1 MDYAHLIAK
10 GLTVRAEQVTA
21 AIQLFDAGNTLPF
34 VARYRKEQTGGLDEE
49 QLRSIQSQ
57 IARLRE
63 LDERREAILS
73 ALREQGNLSDELAQA
88 LAAATDKTTLEDLYA
103 PFKPK
108 RRTRASIA
116 RERGLEG
123 LAEIIQM
130 QPNDPIDATA
140 RQFLNEQVASI
151 EEALAGARDIVAE
164 QISDHPEV
172 RRQTRERALRWGVVR
187 SELIADAEDSK
198 GVYQTYYQFEST
210 ASRLKPYQ
218 VLALNRGETEHIL
231 RFKIQMDQRDWFDV
245 VAKYFPLDQR
255 SAWAEQLRLAIH
267 DGAERLLLPAI
278 ERDVRRALTEQAE
291 SHAITVFAKNVH
303 SLLLQ
308 APIAN
313 NVVLGLDPGY
323 RTGCKVAI
331 IGQTGNVLTTA
342 TIYPHS
348 GAAARER
355 AFQELQSLIK
365 RYAVSLIAI
374 GNGTASRE
382 TEQLVAD
389 VIRHQT
395 GLHYLIVSEAGAS
408 VYSASTLARSELPD
422 LDVSLRGA
430 VSIARRVQD
439 PLAELVKIEPKAI
452 GVGMYQ
458 HDVDQSA
465 LGNALDGVVESA
477 VNNVGVDVNT
487 ASPALLRYV
496 AGIGPKLSAQIVSHR
511 EEHGPFRSRVAL
523 KKVKGLGPKAFEQAA
538 GFLRIRDGDEAL
550 DASAIHP
557 ESYTVTRNLLDKLNI
572 NAKTG
577 RNERIKRL
585 EDLKNQPL
593 HSLAAELGTGVPT
606 LSDIIDQLLRPGRDP
621 REDVPAPI
629 LRSDVLAFEDL
640 QPGMQLKGTVR
651 NVVDWGA
658 FIDLGVKHDGL
669 LHRSQIPR
677 GLSLSVGDIVDVSI
691 QSIDPDRKRIALVL
705 AQ

>member
-10 GLTVRAEQVTA
+10 SLTVRAEQVTA

-323 RTGCKVAI
+323 RTGCKVDCL
-331 IGQTGNVLTTA
+331 LT
-342 TIYPHS
+342 YLR
-348 GAAARER
+348 ARC
-355 AFQELQSLIK
+355 QM
-365 RYAVSLIAI
+365 
-374 GNGTASRE
+374 GT
-382 TEQLVAD
+382 
-389 VIRHQT
+389 
-395 GLHYLIVSEAGAS
+395 
-408 VYSASTLARSELPD
+408 
-422 LDVSLRGA
+422 
-430 VSIARRVQD
+430 
-439 PLAELVKIEPKAI
+439 
-452 GVGMYQ
+452 
-458 HDVDQSA
+458 
-465 LGNALDGVVESA
+465 
-477 VNNVGVDVNT
+477 
-487 ASPALLRYV
+487 
-496 AGIGPKLSAQIVSHR
+496 
-511 EEHGPFRSRVAL
+511 
-523 KKVKGLGPKAFEQAA
+523 
-538 GFLRIRDGDEAL
+538 
-550 DASAIHP
+550 
-557 ESYTVTRNLLDKLNI
+557 LDK
-572 NAKTG
+572 
-577 RNERIKRL
+577 
-585 EDLKNQPL
+585 D
-593 HSLAAELGTGVPT
+593 
-606 LSDIIDQLLRPGRDP
+606 
-621 REDVPAPI
+621 
-629 LRSDVLAFEDL
+629 
-640 QPGMQLKGTVR
+640 
-651 NVVDWGA
+651 
-658 FIDLGVKHDGL
+658 
-669 LHRSQIPR
+669 
-677 GLSLSVGDIVDVSI
+677 
-691 QSIDPDRKRIALVL
+691 
-705 AQ
+705 

>member
-10 GLTVRAEQVTA
+10 SLTVRADQVTA

-63 LDERREAILS
+63 LDERREAILN
-73 ALREQGNLSDELAQA
+73 ALREQGNLTDALAQA
-88 LAAATDKTTLEDLYA
+88 LAEASDKTTLEDLYA

-130 QPNDPIDATA
+130 QPNDALEATA
-140 RQFLNEQVASI
+140 RQFLNDHVASVD
-151 EEALAGARDIVAE
+151 EVLAGARDIVAE
-164 QISDHPEV
+164 QLSEHPEV
-172 RRQTRERALRWGVVR
+172 RRQTRERALRWGVAR
-187 SELIADAEDSK
+187 SELITDADDSK
-198 GVYQTYYQFEST
+198 GLYQTYYQFE
-210 ASRLKPYQ
+210 AIANRLKPYQ
-218 VLALNRGETEHIL
+218 VLALNRGEAEHIL
-231 RFKIQMDQRDWFDV
+231 RFKIQVSERDWADV
-245 VAKYFPLDQR
+245 AAKYFPLDQR
-255 SAWAEQLRLAIH
+255 SPWAEQLRLAVH

-313 NVVLGLDPGY
+313 NVVLGLDPGF

-355 AFQELQSLIK
+355 AFQELLGLIK
-365 RYAVSLIAI
+365 RYTVSLIAI

-389 VIRHQT
+389 VIRQQA
-395 GLHYLIVSEAGAS
+395 GLKYLIVSEAGAS
-408 VYSASTLARSELPD
+408 VYSASTLARNELPD

-458 HDVDQSA
+458 HDVDQAA

-557 ESYTVTRNLLDKLNI
+557 ESYAVARNLLAKLNI

-593 HSLAAELGTGVPT
+593 HGLAAELGTGVPT
-606 LSDIIDQLLRPGRDP
+606 LIDIIDQLLRPGRDP
-621 REDVPAPI
+621 RDDVPTPI

-691 QSIDPDRKRIALVL
+691 QSIDQERKRIALVL

>member
-1 MDYAHLIAK
+1 MDYAYLIAK
-10 GLTVRAEQVTA
+10 SLTVRAEQVTA

-123 LAEIIQM
+123 LADIIQM

-140 RQFLNEQVASI
+140 RQFLNEQVTSI

-355 AFQELQSLIK
+355 AFQELQTLIK
-365 RYAVSLIAI
+365 RYTVSLIAI

-408 VYSASTLARSELPD
+408 VYSASSLARSELPD

-511 EEHGPFRSRVAL
+511 EENGPFRSRQAL

-557 ESYTVTRNLLDKLNI
+557 ESYTVTRNLLAKLNI